1 MNQISV
7 TVKDST
13 SIVAFDYTGNGHV
26 QRWDRFLTIEGKRA
40 YYIGNVC
47 GTCSF
52 LFERL
57 EGANQSISP
66 KQISERFKNG
76 LKEVDLEL
84 LSDIKLILPDGDYI
98 ATLLKVEP
106 KRVSLGSERDYFFN
120 DQIQTWG
127 IDGFWGLPH
136 YPKIEYYRGRT
147 ENLETAQRL
156 FEFIVPMFPSSW
168 LKKEEVAA
176 YAQMIKSAETPTAL
190 AISILDIKAPAV
202 YDEQAS
208 VTEHWCLAHYLL
220 DGHHKIF
227 AASETETPITLLSLL
242 SLNDSIA
249 SEEQINNLIS
259 RL

>member
-106 KRVSLGSERDYFFN
+106 KRVSLG
-120 DQIQTWG
+120 
-127 IDGFWGLPH
+127 
-136 YPKIEYYRGRT
+136 
-147 ENLETAQRL
+147 
-156 FEFIVPMFPSSW
+156 
-168 LKKEEVAA
+168 
-176 YAQMIKSAETPTAL
+176 
-190 AISILDIKAPAV
+190 
-202 YDEQAS
+202 
-208 VTEHWCLAHYLL
+208 
-220 DGHHKIF
+220 
-227 AASETETPITLLSLL
+227 
-242 SLNDSIA
+242 
-249 SEEQINNLIS
+249 
-259 RL
+259 